1 VSNVG
6 RWDFFYAD
14 KPEHPFGYDDS
25 PAFKMGADFLADCET
40 VADWGCGGGNFS
52 RFVEPER
59 YVGVDGSKTW
69 AVSVVADLE
78 EYRGES
84 DGIFLRGV
92 LEHNYKWDKVLEN
105 ALASFRKRMVL
116 VFFTDFHAG
125 PEDAFELSYELPY
138 GVPTLAFRQGAI
150 EAFLDG
156 FIFELH
162 QVKSMHHIDH
172 VYLIERP

>member
-1 VSNVG
+1 MSNVG

-14 KPEHPFGYDDS
+14 KPTTAFGYDDS
-25 PAFKMGADFLADCET
+25 PAFKMGADYLAECET
-40 VADWGCGGGNFS
+40 IADWGCGGGNFS

-59 YVGVDGSKTW
+59 YIGVDGSKTW

-78 EYRGES
+78 EYR
-84 DGIFLRGV
+84 
-92 LEHNYKWDKVLEN
+92 
-105 ALASFRKRMVL
+105 ASFRKRMVL
-116 VFFTDFHAG
+116 VFFTDFHTG
-125 PEDAFELSYELPY
+125 PEDAFELNYELPY

-162 QVKSMHHIDH
+162 QVKSMHHTDH
-172 VYLIERP
+172 VYLIERPELTQSEHTPRQTGKVWPK